1 MKKQSILLLL
11 FFVFN
16 ILISG
21 LIFSSC
27 SSFKIVVAYP
37 TKSATP
43 TQIPTATASLTPT
56 LTATITPTPLP
67 TETATLTPTLT
78 QTTQPSATPIPTQT
92 FTPTPAW
99 AKIPSD
105 FTVANQFD
113 IRFFNYGVGT
123 QACGLISVCAALQDL
138 GYPNADFASCIP
150 ALTAY
155 TGNNYNPLIGIQPTD
170 LCKAVG
176 DAVDGNAF
184 GADGAV
190 QCYQP
195 VNEEEAW
202 QMMNDFRLM
211 DWQVIVDVLILTDK
225 TTSGTYFQ
233 NESPQPAYPD
243 LPIAHFTRIL
253 GFKNDRKVAVAEILN
268 PNIYNNPT
276 YHWVLKENF
285 LNAWKNPEKRT
296 GYPLKVADEVN
307 NWFMVISPPVE

>member
-1 MKKQSILLLL
+1 MKKQTILLLL
-11 FFVFN
+11 FFMINF
-16 ILISG
+16 LISG
-21 LIFSSC
+21 IVFSSC

-37 TKSATP
+37 TKSP
-43 TQIPTATASLTPT
+43 TTTPTATFTLTPT
-56 LTATITPTPLP
+56 ITITPTSTILP
-67 TETATLTPTLT
+67 TETAT
-78 QTTQPSATPIPTQT
+78 QTPIPTATILPSLTPVPTQT
-92 FTPTPAW
+92 LTPTPAW

-113 IRFFNYGVGT
+113 ISFFNYGVGT

-138 GYPNADFASCIP
+138 GYPNADFATCIP
-150 ALTAY
+150 ALTSY
-155 TGNNYNPLIGIQPTD
+155 TGNSYNPLIGIQPSD

-176 DAVDGNAF
+176 DAVDGYAF

-195 VNEEEAW
+195 VSDEEAW
-202 QMMNDFRLM
+202 QMVNDFRLM

-233 NESPQPAYPD
+233 NDSPQPVYPD
-243 LPIAHFTRIL
+243 LPIAHFTRVL
-253 GFKNDRKVAVAEILN
+253 GFKNDKKVAVAEILN

-285 LNAWKNPEKRT
+285 LDAWQNPEKRT
-296 GYPLKVADEVN
+296 GYPLKVSEEVN
-307 NWFMVISPPVE
+307 NWFMVISPPVD